1 MIKVDGNRLNPLE
14 KIIFAESK
22 HHIESNSAITIT
34 DLAYQLS
41 VSPSKISKFVRKL
54 GFDSFK
60 QYKQFLEKEDMA
72 ELPTQAVSNEL
83 QRIAHYIE
91 TFDNA
96 LAEEFWSKLKD
107 CNKLIIYGIGPSF
120 IVAEYFAYR
129 LRIASNIF
137 VLATHEETVVRN
149 SDKGDTKLLI
159 LSTTGQFK
167 SFEEDIVGLRYNEII
182 FLFEELRYFEGLR
195 HHTLF
200 YLTQSSGDKTLKPFE
215 KSRTLFFIFL
225 EEVIQKFL
233 HNNKHLT

>member
-1 MIKVDGNRLNPLE
+1 MIKVDGAGLNPLE
-14 KIIFAESK
+14 KVIFSDSK
-22 HHIESNSAITIT
+22 LHIRSNSSIKITE
-34 DLAYQLS
+34 LAHQLN

-60 QYKQFLEKEDMA
+60 QYKEFIKVDESLQIKQRQD
-72 ELPTQAVSNEL
+72 SNEL
-83 QRIAHYIE
+83 ARIAKYISS
-91 TFDNA
+91 FDNSLVEA
-96 LAEEFWSKLKD
+96 FWYKLSA

-137 VLATHEETVVRN
+137 VLATNEETVVRN
-149 SDKGDTKLLI
+149 SDKEDTKLLI

-167 SFEEDIVGLRYNEII
+167 SFEDDIAGLNYNEII
-182 FLFEELRYFEGLR
+182 FLFEELRFFEGLR
-195 HHTLF
+195 DHTIY
-200 YLTQSSGDKTLKPFE
+200 YLTQASGDNSLKPYE

-233 HNNKHLT
+233 LKAKL